1 MVSSKCLS
9 VVSPSPLRF
18 LAALMPPW
26 AQTEWE
32 RLTGT
37 IEKRS
42 TLPPAS
48 AILMTAASPAKPPP
62 TTMIL
67 DAAIRFRVLSTCLQK
82 LQEKTYLN
90 VRWFMRWL
98 NGVTRNWGCV
108 LEGRC
113 DAIPCVDHCDCRAE
127 PCQLIGCEVCGDG
140 GIVFVGDVMFGEPRQ

>member
-1 MVSSKCLS
+1 MVSSKCLKTS
-9 VVSPSPLRF
+9 SPSPLRF

-37 IEKRS
+37 MEKRS

-67 DAAIRFRVLSTCLQK
+67 GAAIRFRVLSTCLQSE
-82 LQEKTYLN
+82 QEKTFARPAQVHAL
-90 VRWFMRWL
+90 VEW
-98 NGVTRNWGCV
+98 
-108 LEGRC
+108 C
-113 DAIPCVDHCDCRAE
+113 DAE
-127 PCQLIGCEVCGDG
+127 
-140 GIVFVGDVMFGEPRQ
+140 

>member
-1 MVSSKCLS
+1 MVSSKCLKTS
-9 VVSPSPLRF
+9 SPSPLRF

-37 IEKRS
+37 MEKRS

-67 DAAIRFRVLSTCLQK
+67 GAAIVSFQRASYQLSAISFQQGPKRELGTSGDWRCEEKWRRYPVPKIDLANGRGQECNFTFREMRGDACVRFV
-82 LQEKTYLN
+82 
-90 VRWFMRWL
+90 
-98 NGVTRNWGCV
+98 
-108 LEGRC
+108 
-113 DAIPCVDHCDCRAE
+113 VD
-127 PCQLIGCEVCGDG
+127 V
-140 GIVFVGDVMFGEPRQ
+140 